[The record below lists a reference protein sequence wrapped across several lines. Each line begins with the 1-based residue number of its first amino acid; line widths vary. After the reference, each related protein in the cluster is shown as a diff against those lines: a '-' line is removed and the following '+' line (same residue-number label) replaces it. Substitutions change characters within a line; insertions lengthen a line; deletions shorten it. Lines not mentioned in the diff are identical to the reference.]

1 MMYVLFICAERGGL
15 DASPEELDPTAWVD
29 EMDQRSVRKFGDAL
43 APMDRATTLRVRDG
57 EVLLT
62 DGPFA
67 ETKEQIL
74 GFDVIECADLDE
86 ALEVA
91 AKHPVAKYGMVEV
104 RPFWTPSPT
113 SS

>member
-1 MMYVLFICAERGGL
+1 MMYVLFICSEGGGL
-15 DASPEELDPTAWVD
+15 QATPEELDPTAWVD
-29 EMDQRSVRKFGDAL
+29 EMDRRNVRKFGDAL
-43 APMDRATTLRVRDG
+43 APTDGATTLRLRDG

-86 ALEVA
+86 ALEIA

-104 RPFWTPSPT
+104 RPFWTPSP
-113 SS
+113 SSS

>member
-1 MMYVLFICAERGGL
+1 MRL
-15 DASPEELDPTAWVD
+15 
-29 EMDQRSVRKFGDAL
+29 
-43 APMDRATTLRVRDG
+43 RDG

-86 ALEVA
+86 ALEIA

-104 RPFWTPSPT
+104 RPFWTPSP
-113 SS
+113 SSS